1 MKQPQGN
8 RGGSEK
14 ADLVD
19 GFPSSVVFLVCPPK
33 LGKPP
38 KLLAMGNGE
47 GQGQVGY
54 EWDTLDTCVSPVKY
68 QPTFFCLN
76 PTGAAQ
82 ALAWR
87 MDQLKES
94 L

>member
-1 MKQPQGN
+1 MVFPALWFSSFALQNWGSPRSYEP
-8 RGGSEK
+8 RG
-14 ADLVD
+14 
-19 GFPSSVVFLVCPPK
+19 
-33 LGKPP
+33 
-38 KLLAMGNGE
+38 MGE

-54 EWDTLDTCVSPVKY
+54 EWDILGTCVSPVKY
-68 QPTFFCLN
+68 QPTFFSLK

-82 ALAWR
+82 ALASR